1 MVRVPIA
8 LTLLSTRLECILRT
22 VKKAQLMLPN
32 AWIITAGAPIDI
44 DLAAIGI
51 NAKPKRV
58 LSYKLSDIGRYL
70 ISPGSVDVENRLIG
84 CECDL
89 NPTGW
94 HRIRMAASRLNPLKS
109 KQDIQPNPDARQVFL
124 ARHDMRIP
132 PLQDC
137 QLARH
142 VDRMRRMLQP
152 LDPVMQE
159 ITAMHTDRLEDIRGI
174 CEDEGGHRTLLKIG
188 GDMDA
193 KRRYVIDNMFGSV
206 KITLPQ
212 VRIADGLYEMRGL
225 KPDGY
230 RAERQHRLLR
240 FHVNGRFFACLLT
253 PADKVAFW
261 LDDIQHLHHLILL
274 QQALETNGELKSCLE
289 ACLKGEARALR
300 LMLTP
305 EMDIDYARNRTPPV
319 YQALFDTLHLDAAQQ
334 QGVIRSL
341 SSHKIGVSFSYVS
354 LRTFGDPRPTTS
366 ISVLHDVKALE
377 VVRQNVPYLYAE
389 ISRKATRTEAGNYYL
404 LESIKG
410 RADENGL

>member
-1 MVRVPIA
+1 MRP
-8 LTLLSTRLECILRT
+8 
-22 VKKAQLMLPN
+22 
-32 AWIITAGAPIDI
+32 
-44 DLAAIGI
+44 
-51 NAKPKRV
+51 
-58 LSYKLSDIGRYL
+58 
-70 ISPGSVDVENRLIG
+70 SPD
-84 CECDL
+84 
-89 NPTGW
+89 
-94 HRIRMAASRLNPLKS
+94 
-109 KQDIQPNPDARQVFL
+109 RQVFL
-124 ARHDMRIP
+124 ARYDMRVP
-132 PLQDC
+132 PLQDR

-152 LDPVMQE
+152 LDPVIQE
-159 ITAMHTDRLEDIRGI
+159 IMAMHTDHLEDIRGI

-188 GDMDA
+188 GDVDA
-193 KRRYVIDNMFGSV
+193 KRRYVIDHMFGSV

-212 VRIADGLYEMRGL
+212 VRIADGLFEMRGL
-225 KPDGY
+225 RPDRY

-240 FHVNGRFFACLLT
+240 FHVNGRFFGCLLT
-253 PADKVAFW
+253 PEDKVAFW
-261 LDDIQHLHHLILL
+261 LDDVRHLRHLILL
-274 QQALETNGELKSCLE
+274 QQALETNAELKLCLE
-289 ACLKGEARALR
+289 ACLEGEARALR

-334 QGVIRSL
+334 QDVIRSL

-354 LRTFGDPRPTTS
+354 LKTFGDPRPTTS

-377 VVRQNVPYLYAE
+377 VVRQDVPCLYAE

>member
-8 LTLLSTRLECILRT
+8 LTLLSARLECIIRT

-32 AWIITAGAPIDI
+32 AWIISAGAPIDI

-51 NAKPKRV
+51 NAQPKRV
-58 LSYKLSDIGRYL
+58 MAYRLSDIGRYL

-89 NPTGW
+89 KPTGW
-94 HRIRMAASRLNPLKS
+94 DRIRRAAARLNPLRS
-109 KQDIQPNPDARQVFL
+109 KQDMRPSPDRQVFL
-124 ARHDMRIP
+124 ARYDMRVP
-132 PLQDC
+132 PLQDR

-152 LDPVMQE
+152 LDPVIQE
-159 ITAMHTDRLEDIRGI
+159 ITAMPTDRLEDIRGI

-188 GDMDA
+188 GDVDA
-193 KRRYVIDNMFGSV
+193 KRRYVIDHMFGSV

-212 VRIADGLYEMRGL
+212 VRIADGLFEMRGL
-225 KPDGY
+225 RPDRY
-230 RAERQHRLLR
+230 RAERQHRFLR
-240 FHVNGRFFACLLT
+240 FHVNGRFFGCLLT

-261 LDDIQHLHHLILL
+261 LDDVRHLRHLILL
-274 QQALETNGELKSCLE
+274 QQALETNAELKLCLE
-289 ACLKGEARALR
+289 ACLEGEARALR

-334 QGVIRSL
+334 QDVIRSL

-354 LRTFGDPRPTTS
+354 LKTFGDPRPTTC

-377 VVRQNVPYLYAE
+377 VVRQDVPQSVCRDQPQGHTDG
-389 ISRKATRTEAGNYYL
+389 SREL
-404 LESIKG
+404 LSVGIDQ
-410 RADENGL
+410 RSCR

>member
-8 LTLLSTRLECILRT
+8 LTLLSARQYDILRT
-22 VKKAQLMLPN
+22 VEKAQLMLPN
-32 AWIITAGAPIDI
+32 AWIISAGAPIDI

-51 NAKPKRV
+51 NAQPKRV
-58 LSYKLSDIGRYL
+58 MAYRLSDIGRYL
-70 ISPGSVDVENRLIG
+70 ISPGSVDVENRLVG

-89 NPTGW
+89 KPTGW
-94 HRIRMAASRLNPLKS
+94 DRIRRAASRLNPLRS
-109 KQDIQPNPDARQVFL
+109 KQDRRPGPDRQVFV
-124 ARHDMRIP
+124 ARHDMRVP
-132 PLQDC
+132 PLQDR

-142 VDRMRRMLQP
+142 VDRMRRLLQP
-152 LDPVMQE
+152 LDPVIQE
-159 ITAMHTDRLEDIRGI
+159 IAAMKLDRLEDIRGV

-188 GDMDA
+188 GDVDT
-193 KRRYVIDNMFGSV
+193 KRRYVIDHMFGSV

-212 VRIADGLYEMRGL
+212 VRIADGLFEMRGL
-225 KPDGY
+225 RPDRY
-230 RAERQHRLLR
+230 RAERQHRFLR
-240 FHVNGRFFACLLT
+240 FHVNGRFFGCLLT
-253 PADKVAFW
+253 PEDKVAFW
-261 LDDIQHLHHLILL
+261 LDDVRHLRHLILL
-274 QQALETNGELKSCLE
+274 QQALETNAELKLCLE
-289 ACLKGEARALR
+289 ACLEGEARALR

-334 QGVIRSL
+334 QDVIRSL

-354 LRTFGDPRPTTS
+354 LKTFGDPRPTTS

-377 VVRQNVPYLYAE
+377 VVRQDVPGLYAE